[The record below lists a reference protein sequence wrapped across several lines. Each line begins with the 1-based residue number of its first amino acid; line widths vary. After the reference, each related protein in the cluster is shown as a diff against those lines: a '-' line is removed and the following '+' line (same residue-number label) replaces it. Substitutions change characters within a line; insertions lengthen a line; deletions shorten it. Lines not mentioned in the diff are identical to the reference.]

1 MSDPL
6 SATLERL
13 ASAKEEMS
21 AAEQVARAQE
31 ERAEAARVCSKLSAL
46 RGNADM
52 AWFLETILRPK
63 VQIEHDAA
71 LDPKNG
77 KDACWDHVQRH
88 AIAKEMA
95 DALEV
100 EYALAQ
106 ATFDALRRQE

>member
-6 SATLERL
+6 SATLERM

-21 AAEQVARAQE
+21 AAEEIARAQE
-31 ERAEAARVCSKLSAL
+31 ERAEAARACSKLRSL
-46 RGNADM
+46 LGNADM

-63 VQIEHDAA
+63 AQTEHDAA

-88 AIAKEMA
+88 AIAKEMVE
-95 DALEV
+95 ALEV

-106 ATFDALRRQE
+106 ATFDSLRRQE